1 MVNTAVFYYDFKG
14 KQEQVYKFDGVTNT
28 VTQNY
33 LNVGNAEIY
42 GIEAELLFQPSRRW
56 DFNFSGG
63 WLHGKITKSETIL
76 QDSWGQHSAGR
87 LTTFRNAEMVV
98 LFLCGISCACNWD
111 REVFAPTRPADRK
124 STRLN
129 PLH

>member
-1 MVNTAVFYYDFKG
+1 MRISDWSSYVCSSDL
-14 KQEQVYKFDGVTNT
+14 EQVYKFDGVTNT

-63 WLHGKITKSETIL
+63 WLHGKITKSETVL
-76 QDSWGQHSAGR
+76 QDSFGANILLEGLPLSETPKWSFFSYVAYHEIV
-87 LTTFRNAEMVV
+87 NA
-98 LFLCGISCACNWD
+98 SC
-111 REVFAPTRPADRK
+111 RERVCQYV
-124 STRLN
+124 
-129 PLH
+129 

>member
-63 WLHGKITKSETIL
+63 WLHGKITKSETIKSEEHTSEL
-76 QDSWGQHSAGR
+76 QSLMR
-87 LTTFRNAEMVV
+87 
-98 LFLCGISCACNWD
+98 ISYD
-111 REVFAPTRPADRK
+111 VFCLK
-124 STRLN
+124 KKK
-129 PLH
+129 HI

>member
-76 QDSWGQHSAGR
+76 QDSFGANILLERSDEHTSELQSLMRTSYAVFS
-87 LTTFRNAEMVV
+87 LTNKKRT
-98 LFLCGISCACNWD
+98 CNY
-111 REVFAPTRPADRK
+111 PK
-124 STRLN
+124 STRPN
-129 PLH
+129 DCH